1 MNTTPNFP
9 LNPDD
14 LAKTQAA
21 LEELRAEAE
30 ERHNQMFALGYTM
43 AAGIGSQ
50 IADLGAAL
58 TPSSEE
64 PQRTFHVWRVDQ
76 PSDTAKIFTKI
87 AEVSEYLEHVAT
99 FPRYCIQLQRNP
111 RLVID
116 TAENGA
122 RTVITDKLS
131 GESFTVRT
139 TDVENATQLCV
150 HAESTPTIGNW
161 LQA

>member
-1 MNTTPNFP
+1 
-9 LNPDD
+9 
-14 LAKTQAA
+14 
-21 LEELRAEAE
+21 
-30 ERHNQMFALGYTM
+30 
-43 AAGIGSQ
+43 
-50 IADLGAAL
+50 
-58 TPSSEE
+58 
-64 PQRTFHVWRVDQ
+64 VDQ

-99 FPRYCIQLQRNP
+99 FPRYCLQLQRNP